1 MEKLDE
7 IDLKILDIL
16 QGDAKV
22 PISKLAKQ
30 VGLSPPSVHERIAK
44 LEARGFIAEYT
55 TILDAKKLGKSLTA
69 FIGIT
74 LDRTCCKDEDVINTL
89 KMVPEVQEVHR
100 IAGEEDLLLKVKTED
115 TSTLERMLTKEVTQI
130 EGVAK
135 TRTMI
140 ALSSPMERTR
150 INLEK
155 LLKKAQ

>member
-1 MEKLDE
+1 
-7 IDLKILDIL
+7 
-16 QGDAKV
+16 
-22 PISKLAKQ
+22 
-30 VGLSPPSVHERIAK
+30 
-44 LEARGFIAEYT
+44 
-55 TILDAKKLGKSLTA
+55 
-69 FIGIT
+69 